1 MGRAVRT
8 GDLSRIGLAQTV
20 PVTKRRPR
28 LGRIACAT
36 GAVLAALLLAGCHS
50 WAGTQPQF
58 VEQGSSQPKSAAR
71 GNTKTLPLT
80 ASPAPPSAT
89 SPTPAAGSSVTTR
102 NVTEVAEIPFSTE
115 EVDDPTLD
123 EGVRRTLTI
132 GVPGAKRL
140 TYRLTFI
147 SGRQTDKMLV
157 RAEVTKRPVGMV
169 VAVGT
174 RSPAQPGHDCNAN
187 YSGCVPVA
195 VDVDCADGGNG
206 PVYLRRPVRVVGI
219 DIYHLDLND
228 DGRACSGP
236 EDIP

>member
-1 MGRAVRT
+1 MGWAVRT

-20 PVTKRRPR
+20 PVTKRSPR

-50 WAGTQPQF
+50 WAGAQPQF

-71 GNTKTLPLT
+71 GNPK
-80 ASPAPPSAT
+80 PAPTAAT

-132 GVPGAKRL
+132 GVPGAKQL

-147 SGRQTDKMLV
+147 GGRQSDKMLV
-157 RAEVTKRPVGMV
+157 RSEVTKRPVGMV

-174 RSPAQPGHDCNAN
+174 KPPAQPGHDCNAN

-195 VDVDCADGGNG
+195 VDVDCAGGGNG
-206 PVYLRRPVRVVGI
+206 PVYLRSPARVVGI